1 MVVEVGETYLI
12 MFPLGTTIGDND
24 EVTLPNG
31 HVMSAGDEV
40 ALGGGFHSA
49 DTTRSN
55 LSAIPDECLT
65 EEVFW
70 ASGEVAE

>member
-1 MVVEVGETYLI
+1 MVVEAGETYLI
-12 MFPLGTTIGDND
+12 MFPLGTTIDDND

-40 ALGGGFHSA
+40 ALGGGFHSS
-49 DTTRSN
+49 DTAKNN